1 MRWTA
6 WLGVA
11 LTGWLSAARAEEPP
25 GQRTATITAP
35 EAEVRAGAGDS
46 NQLYPTNRLL
56 RGERVTVVRELE
68 GGWLAIKPPKG
79 SFSWINSRFVRRE
92 GNTMTYVVVTD
103 PNSKV
108 PVLLGSN
115 IRTDKPTV
123 EGCKVMRGTL
133 VRSIGAMRLADDG
146 YWLPIEPPPAEVR
159 YLRANDVAPKG
170 SDVAS
175 GVPSPL
181 APQPLTPEVSGP
193 PGFTPSTPPAAPP
206 AAPAAT
212 NGPHPLWTRGLQE
225 EQAGRYLEAVRLYKQ
240 LGAEVAASDHAL
252 SVQAFNRAQNLED
265 ALNRRPPSRPL
276 AGQPTS
282 TTSRMTPQAQ
292 MATSPAGW
300 LRRAGRTLDY
310 STLFVL
316 EDSRGKPILYAT
328 AQQGYSLDVY
338 ANQNVVLIGPQQ
350 FRHDLR
356 ATHMTVMQIK
366 PLR

>member
-11 LTGWLSAARAEEPP
+11 LTGCLSAARAEEPP

-56 RGERVTVVRELE
+56 RGERVIVVRELE

-79 SFSWINSRFVRRE
+79 SFSWINSRFVQRS
-92 GNTMTYVVVTD
+92 GTTMTYVVVAD

-123 EGCKVMRGTL
+123 EGSKVSRGTL
-133 VRSIGAMRLADDG
+133 VRAIGAMRLADDG
-146 YWLPIEPPPAEVR
+146 YWLPIEPPAAEVR
-159 YLRANDVAPKG
+159 YLRAVDVAPKG
-170 SDVAS
+170 NDVA
-175 GVPSPL
+175 VSPG
-181 APQPLTPEVSGP
+181 APPPQPITPDVAGP

-206 AAPAAT
+206 TAPT
-212 NGPHPLWTRGLQE
+212 TTSGPHPLWTRGLQE

-240 LGAEVAASDHAL
+240 LGTEVAASDHAL

-316 EDSRGKPILYAT
+316 EDSRGLPILYAT

-338 ANQNVVLIGPQQ
+338 ADRNVVLIGPQQ
-350 FRHDLR
+350 FRNDLR
-356 ATHMTVMQIK
+356 AKHMTVMQIK